1 MNKIFISTTSFGEY
15 DPSPIEL
22 CKKNGYDVLR
32 NPYGRTISPAELIKL
47 ANDVV
52 GIIAGTEAIT
62 KDVLLRLPL
71 LKVISRCGVGLDNID
86 LVAADDAGIQ
96 VFNTPHA
103 PTQAVAE
110 LTIGLILASLRRITE
125 ADRLMR
131 RGKWSKPMGH
141 LLAEKTVGIIGYG
154 RIGQAVSKLAEA
166 FEAKVIAYDIKPSSK
181 ASMTKTASFDELI
194 ATSDI
199 ITLHVSSEKYSK
211 ECIIN
216 SDVIAKMKNRAY
228 IINTSRGGLIDENAL
243 YDALKSGKLAGAGI
257 DTFAEEPYTGK
268 LAELDNVVLTPHIGS
283 YAKEARI
290 AMEKQAVDNLLKG
303 LEVKI

>member
-15 DPSPIEL
+15 DSSPIEL
-22 CKKNGYDVLR
+22 CEKNGYAVLR
-32 NPYGRTISPAELIKL
+32 NPYGRTISPDELIKL
-47 ANDVV
+47 ANDAV
-52 GIIAGTEAIT
+52 GIIAGTEIMT
-62 KDVLLRLPL
+62 KDVLSQLPL

-86 LVAADDAGIQ
+86 LVAADDAGIK
-96 VFNTPHA
+96 VFNTPDV

-110 LTIGLILASLRRITE
+110 LTIGLMLASLRRISE
-125 ADRLMR
+125 ADRSIR
-131 RGKWSKPMGH
+131 TGKWNKPMGN
-141 LLAEKTVGIIGYG
+141 LLAGKIIGIIGYG
-154 RIGQAVSKLAEA
+154 RIGKAVSKLAGA
-166 FEAKVIAYDIKPSSK
+166 FEAKVITFDIKPPSK
-181 ASMTKTASFDELI
+181 VSMVKTVSFDELI
-194 ATSDI
+194 TTSDI
-199 ITLHVSSEKYSK
+199 ITLHLSSKYSK

-257 DTFAEEPYTGK
+257 DTFTEEPYTGK